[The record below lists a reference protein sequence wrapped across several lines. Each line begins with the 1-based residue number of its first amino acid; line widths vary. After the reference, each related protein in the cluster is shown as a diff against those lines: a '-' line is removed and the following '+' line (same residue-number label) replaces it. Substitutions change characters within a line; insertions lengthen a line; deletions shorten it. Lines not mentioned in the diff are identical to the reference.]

1 MRRPATSNTQYSTM
15 PARAY
20 RPALVLRSKPSVESA
35 TSTTS
40 WRSTGRGF
48 SSVKWEKSRFRTI
61 WLDCQRLE
69 LIEGELIDKMG
80 KKRPHVNSSRLLEI
94 WLGGG
99 FGAGLVILGSPIDV
113 SPDDHPTNEP
123 EPDQIVL
130 KRDFSHF
137 TDENPRPVDL
147 QLVVEVADSTLGFD
161 LKTKAGLYA
170 RAGRSE
176 E

>member
-61 WLDCQRLE
+61 RSGSGSLVGLSSGETSIGDSGITRRAPKPPPSHISGSLDEFTCGRFFPILS
-69 LIEGELIDKMG
+69 ISSPSIS
-80 KKRPHVNSSRLLEI
+80 SSR
-94 WLGGG
+94 WQ
-99 FGAGLVILGSPIDV
+99 S
-113 SPDDHPTNEP
+113 N
-123 EPDQIVL
+123 QIVL

-170 RAGRSE
+170 PAGRSE